1 MANSQ
6 LLLSFA
12 AAVPAALLSGV
23 LTWAIRPLLVRIA
36 LAKPNARSSHRVP
49 TPQGAGIAVIAAT
62 LIAAVT
68 VIAFAGAAEMKIPVA
83 VFGATLFIAAVGFAD
98 DVHSIPVLPRLLLQG
113 LAVAAVILA
122 APENLRIVPACPL
135 WIERGLLLL
144 AGLWFV
150 NLVNFMD
157 GLDLMTVAEIVP
169 LTGALV
175 LLGWLAEL
183 PAPATVAA
191 AALFGAMLG
200 FAPFNRPVA
209 KIFLGDVG
217 SLPIG
222 LLAGWCLL
230 QLAWHQQIAA
240 ALLLP
245 LYYLA
250 DATVTL
256 LRRMHQA
263 RTVLGG
269 ASHPFLSARHRQR
282 ICGVARGERGVRAQ
296 CPARCAGDRLGHDL
310 VFGHRNP
317 AFRHR
322 RHRHGAPDAPLLTPA
337 SVVRLIRLLL
347 RKLADQAAIV
357 GHGDF
362 KIETPGDFGC
372 ALGPL
377 RIFGAGG
384 ATDRFR
390 ELIGSAGFDDPAD
403 IVLGHRQRRLG
414 VGFGNQDHRA
424 ADRQQIVEP
433 AGHRY
438 AGDVPAVGNDPDIG
452 GGKKRLQ
459 LFVLDAIDQGD
470 VRKLCLGL
478 HRLQLVEANSPARQ
492 QEVDIL
498 VVPQQA
504 RGLEHDD
511 GIVGKAEIA

>member
-23 LTWAIRPLLVRIA
+23 LIWATRPLLVRIA
-36 LAKPNARSSHRVP
+36 LAKPNARSSHRIP

-68 VIAFAGAAEMKIPVA
+68 VIAFAGAAGMKIPVA

-98 DVHSIPVLPRLLLQG
+98 DINSIPVLPRLLLQG
-113 LAVAAVILA
+113 LAVAAVVLA
-122 APENLRIVPACPL
+122 APDNLRIVPACPF
-135 WIERGLLLL
+135 WIERGLLLF

-175 LLGWLAEL
+175 LLGWLVEL
-183 PAPATVAA
+183 PAPVMVAA

-230 QLAWHQQIAA
+230 QLAWHQQTAA

-256 LRRMHQA
+256 LQRVIRREPFWAAH
-263 RTVLGG
+263 RT
-269 ASHPFLSARHRQR
+269 HFYQR
-282 ICGVARGERGVRAQ
+282 
-296 CPARCAGDRLGHDL
+296 
-310 VFGHRNP
+310 
-317 AFRHR
+317 
-322 RHRHGAPDAPLLTPA
+322 
-337 SVVRLIRLLL
+337 
-347 RKLADQAAIV
+347 
-357 GHGDF
+357 
-362 KIETPGDFGC
+362 
-372 ALGPL
+372 
-377 RIFGAGG
+377 
-384 ATDRFR
+384 ATDNGFAVWRVVSEVFA
-390 ELIGSAGFDDPAD
+390 LNVLLVIG
-403 IVLGHRQRRLG
+403 IIL
-414 VGFGNQDHRA
+414 
-424 ADRQQIVEP
+424 
-433 AGHRY
+433 
-438 AGDVPAVGNDPDIG
+438 
-452 GGKKRLQ
+452 
-459 LFVLDAIDQGD
+459 LFVTGGIATALLMY
-470 VRKLCLGL
+470 RFS
-478 HRLQLVEANSPARQ
+478 RRQ
-492 QEVDIL
+492 
-498 VVPQQA
+498 A
-504 RGLEHDD
+504 SSG
-511 GIVGKAEIA
+511 

>member
-1 MANSQ
+1 MASSQ

-36 LAKPNARSSHRVP
+36 LARPNARSSHRVP

-98 DVHSIPVLPRLLLQG
+98 DVNSIPVVPRLLLQG

-122 APENLRIVPACPL
+122 TPENLRIVPACPL
-135 WIERGLLLL
+135 WLERGLLLL

-217 SLPIG
+217 SLADRP
-222 LLAGWCLL
+222 AGRLVP
-230 QLAWHQQIAA
+230 AA
-240 ALLLP
+240 AR
-245 LYYLA
+245 LA
-250 DATVTL
+250 SADCGSRCCCRSIIWPT
-256 LRRMHQA
+256 RPSRCFGGWQA

-282 ICGVARGERGVRAQ
+282 IFRIARGERGICAQ
-296 CPARCAGDRLGHDL
+296 HAAGCAGDRLGHDL
-310 VFGHRNP
+310 VGGHRHP
-317 AFRHR
+317 AFHRR
-322 RHRHGAPDAPLLTPA
+322 RHRHGASDAPLLPPA
-337 SVVRLIRLLL
+337 TVVRLIRLLL

-357 GHGDF
+357 GHGGL
-362 KIETPGDFGC
+362 KIESPCDFGR

-377 RIFGAGG
+377 RVAGAGG
-384 ATDRFR
+384 A
-390 ELIGSAGFDDPAD
+390 S
-403 IVLGHRQRRLG
+403 
-414 VGFGNQDHRA
+414 
-424 ADRQQIVEP
+424 
-433 AGHRY
+433 
-438 AGDVPAVGNDPDIG
+438 
-452 GGKKRLQ
+452 
-459 LFVLDAIDQGD
+459 
-470 VRKLCLGL
+470 
-478 HRLQLVEANSPARQ
+478 
-492 QEVDIL
+492 
-498 VVPQQA
+498 
-504 RGLEHDD
+504 
-511 GIVGKAEIA
+511 